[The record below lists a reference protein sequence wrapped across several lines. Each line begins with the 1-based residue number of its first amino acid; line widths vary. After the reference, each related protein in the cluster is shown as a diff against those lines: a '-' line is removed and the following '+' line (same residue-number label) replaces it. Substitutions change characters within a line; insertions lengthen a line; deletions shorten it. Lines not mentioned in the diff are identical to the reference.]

1 MQFSI
6 IIPAHN
12 AESSLPETLSS
23 IYGQT
28 YGDYEIIL
36 INDGSADTTESVCKV
51 FCGSHNNTHYVRQNN
66 KGVYEARRTGVK
78 ISTGDYLV
86 FVDADDCLRSDA
98 LSILAREIGKYNPDV
113 VCFSYTR
120 NADYSNDP
128 FIKPALPSGIYE
140 DGNLAEVRKCLAR
153 GKLNS
158 IWGKAIKRNCLID
171 DLSNTDT
178 KRIDFAEDFLQM
190 IPIVDSARSVLQISD
205 ALYYYNCQNGQSAT
219 HNYKEKQL
227 SDLTFVTSSLV
238 KIATHWGEET
248 ERLAWKTR
256 TEQYLYLLSINE
268 LSDNKEVKKRNF
280 VSISE
285 ALFNPS
291 IKANVP
297 CSTYRPDSYLLF
309 LAAKNKH
316 YLLSRAVIRCCEQ
329 LKLLIRKILS

>member
-1 MQFSI
+1 MLFSI
-6 IIPAHN
+6 IIPAYN
-12 AESSLPETLSS
+12 AASSLPETLSS
-23 IYGQT
+23 IYQQT
-28 YGDYEIIL
+28 YDGYEIIL
-36 INDGSADTTESVCKV
+36 INDGSADATESVCKV
-51 FCGSHNNTHYVRQNN
+51 FCESHNNTHYVRQNN
-66 KGVYEARRTGVK
+66 MGVYEARRKGAE
-78 ISTGDYLV
+78 ISAGDYLV
-86 FVDADDCLRSDA
+86 FVDADDSLRFDT
-98 LSILAREIGKYNPDV
+98 LSILAREIDKCNPDII
-113 VCFSYTR
+113 CFSYTR
-120 NADYSNDP
+120 NPDYSNDP
-128 FIKPALPSGIYE
+128 FINPALPSGIYE
-140 DGNLAEVRKCLAR
+140 GDDLAEVRKCLAR

-219 HNYKEKQL
+219 HSYKEKQL

-238 KIATHWGEET
+238 KIAARWGEET

-268 LSDNKEVKKRNF
+268 LSDNNETKKRNF

-291 IKANVP
+291 IKADVP

-316 YLLSRAVIRCCEQ
+316 YLLSRVVIRCCEQ
-329 LKLLIRKILS
+329 LKLLILKVLS

>member
-86 FVDADDCLRSDA
+86 FVDADDCLRSDT

-140 DGNLAEVRKCLAR
+140 DGNLAEVKKCLAR

-227 SDLTFVTSSLV
+227 SDLTFVTSNLV

-316 YLLSRAVIRCCEQ
+316 YLLSRVVIRCCEQ
-329 LKLLIRKILS
+329 LNLLIRKILS

>member
-36 INDGSADTTESVCKV
+36 INDGSADTTESVCKM

-86 FVDADDCLRSDA
+86 FVDADDCLRSDT
-98 LSILAREIGKYNPDV
+98 LSILAREIDKYNPDV

-227 SDLTFVTSSLV
+227 SDLSIVTSSLV

-316 YLLSRAVIRCCEQ
+316 YLLSRVVIRCCEQ

>member
-86 FVDADDCLRSDA
+86 FVDADDCLRSDT

-140 DGNLAEVRKCLAR
+140 DGNLAEVKKCLAR

-227 SDLTFVTSSLV
+227 SDLTFVTSNLV

-316 YLLSRAVIRCCEQ
+316 YLLSRVVIRCCEQ